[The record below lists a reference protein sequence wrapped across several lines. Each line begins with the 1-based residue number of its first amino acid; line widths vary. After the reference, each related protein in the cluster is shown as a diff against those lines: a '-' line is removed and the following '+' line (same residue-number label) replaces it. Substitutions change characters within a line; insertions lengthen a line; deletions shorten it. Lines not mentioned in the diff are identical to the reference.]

1 MSIGIKV
8 VMQESEKL
16 WKEEGGRKGQREGM
30 TSNPRVRNVVKR
42 FMRL

>member
-16 WKEEGGRKGQREGM
+16 WKREGE
-30 TSNPRVRNVVKR
+30 KR
-42 FMRL
+42 PEGRDD